1 MKVIDLRSDTVTRP
15 SQAMREAMANAEVG
29 DDVYGEDP
37 TVNLLQRE
45 AASRLGKEAAL
56 FVPSGTMGNQA
67 SLHALTRPGDVVLT
81 AADAHVLVY
90 ESGAAS
96 ALSGVQIQTLGS
108 STDSSETLGR
118 FDGADVRAAI
128 NPGDSHFARTQL
140 VVIENTHNRSGGRIF
155 PFEQQKD
162 VVAAARSAGLA
173 LHLDGARIFHAAA
186 ATGIDP
192 ATWAEPFDTVTFCL
206 SKGLGAPVGSLIC
219 ASRDVIGRVH
229 RARKMMGGGMRQA
242 GILAAAGLYALEHN
256 TSRIVEDHERARKL
270 AAGIE
275 SCGFRVESP
284 PETNILMFRVRQS
297 EAFARAILER
307 DLLINP
313 VSEGRFRAVT
323 HLDVSSEDIDEALGR
338 LEEVAA
344 AGIR

>member
-1 MKVIDLRSDTVTRP
+1 
-15 SQAMREAMANAEVG
+15 
-29 DDVYGEDP
+29 
-37 TVNLLQRE
+37 
-45 AASRLGKEAAL
+45 
-56 FVPSGTMGNQA
+56 MGNQA
-67 SLHALTRPGDVVLT
+67 SLRALTRPGDVVLS
-81 AADAHVLVY
+81 AADAHILVY

-96 ALSGVQIQTLGS
+96 ALSGVQIRTLGS
-108 STDSSETLGR
+108 SGDSRETLGR
-118 FDGADVRAAI
+118 FGGADVRAAI
-128 NPGDSHFARTQL
+128 TPGDSHFAPTKL

-162 VVAAARSAGLA
+162 VVAAARDAGLS
-173 LHLDGARIFHAAA
+173 LHLDGARIFHAVT
-186 ATGIDP
+186 ATGIAP

-256 TSRIVEDHERARKL
+256 TARLAEDHEGARRL
-270 AAGIE
+270 AEGLE
-275 SCGFRVESP
+275 QCGFPVEDA
-284 PETNILMFRVRQS
+284 PETNIVMFRVRNGD
-297 EAFARAILER
+297 AFQRAILER

-323 HLDVSSEDIDEALGR
+323 HMDVGPDDIDEALGR

-344 AGIR
+344 TGVR